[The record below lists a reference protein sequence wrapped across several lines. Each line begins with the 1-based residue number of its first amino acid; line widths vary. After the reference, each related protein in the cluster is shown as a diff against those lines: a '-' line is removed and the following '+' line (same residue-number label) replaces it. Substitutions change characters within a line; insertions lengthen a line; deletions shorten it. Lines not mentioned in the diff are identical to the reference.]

1 MDMVANP
8 KTRQC
13 GSRLNTQ
20 NISCCVQGPAGN
32 GWIWL
37 QALRR
42 GRQGVDPFPG
52 DLGDKG
58 NATDCRTSTV
68 VHRGRSLKRKER
80 TGVASD
86 NFARNLR
93 LDFPR
98 NARGHKRRRRFEG
111 DRTMDA

>member
-1 MDMVANP
+1 LQTSRP
-8 KTRQC
+8 
-13 GSRLNTQ
+13 GSGAVYYLITTWVDVCRLL
-20 NISCCVQGPAGN
+20 PAR

-52 DLGDKG
+52 GLGGKG

-68 VHRGRSLKRKER
+68 VHRGRGLKRRER

-86 NFARNLR
+86 NFA
-93 LDFPR
+93 
-98 NARGHKRRRRFEG
+98 
-111 DRTMDA
+111 